1 MTAAGPARRIDI
13 VSLDGVMED
22 PRWTFRF
29 MSEEREN
36 FKYQD
41 PRARAATR

>member
-1 MTAAGPARRIDI
+1 VRKVIASEF

-29 MSEEREN
+29 TSEEREN
-36 FKYQD
+36 FKFEELSASD
-41 PRARAATR
+41 APSAGG